1 MMAFYIDQLPRST
14 TVSAYTHFQ
23 NQATKAIIER
33 CKEQV
38 QGNLV
43 VVEVEMGGKLKGKKP
58 KILTKLSTFILEVFD
73 YLQS

>member
-1 MMAFYIDQLPRST
+1 MMAFHIDQLPRST

-23 NQATKAIIER
+23 NQVTKAIIER

-43 VVEVEMGGKLKGKKP
+43 VVEVKTGGKWKGKKP
-58 KILTKLSTFILEVFD
+58 KIL
-73 YLQS
+73 QSSQLLF